1 MSIEPHPAPK
11 DPVAAAIELLSLLD
25 RWQRL
30 DVLRHFAD
38 ELRQADVLPGGG
50 MSTGPMVV
58 MPERPVPSR
67 FLP

>member
-1 MSIEPHPAPK
+1 VTIEPHQPH
-11 DPVAAAIELLSLLD
+11 DPVTAAIELLSLLD

-30 DVLRHFAD
+30 EVLRHFAD

-50 MSTGPMVV
+50 MSTGAMVI
-58 MPERPVPSR
+58 PERPVPSR

>member
-1 MSIEPHPAPK
+1 VTIEPHPAPK

-30 DVLRHFAD
+30 EVLRHFAA
-38 ELRQADVLPGGG
+38 ELREADFLSGGG
-50 MSTGPMVV
+50 MSNGSMVV
-58 MPERPVPSR
+58 VPERPVPSR